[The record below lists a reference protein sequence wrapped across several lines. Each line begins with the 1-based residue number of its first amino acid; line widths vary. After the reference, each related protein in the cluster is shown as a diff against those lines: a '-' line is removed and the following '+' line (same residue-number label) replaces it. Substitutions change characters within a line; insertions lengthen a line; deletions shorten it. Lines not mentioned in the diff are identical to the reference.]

1 MLRHELSGEI
11 AMSTLPQDG
20 LIAVVKRDCPTCV
33 LAAPVLGE
41 LARARGLQV
50 YTQDDPG
57 FPETVPQPIDD
68 TGLDISHHLKIEVV
82 PTLIRLE
89 NGREVAR
96 TFGWDRGEWER
107 LSGLAGLGRDLPE
120 SRPGCGARNIEP
132 GTIERLKLRF
142 NETGLKSR
150 RIEIGADE
158 DEQEA
163 MFARGWSDGLP
174 LVPPTE
180 ERVLRMLDGTSRDP
194 QEVIGLV
201 PPALAAATVEK
212 IAVNAVMAGC
222 KPEYLPV
229 VLAAVEAVL
238 DESFAMHGVLATT
251 MFAGPV
257 VVVNGPVRRRIGMN
271 AKGNALGQGNRA
283 NAAIGRA
290 LQLVIRNIGEGRPQE
305 VDRATL
311 GNPGKLGYC
320 FAEDEEGSCWEPLS
334 VERGV
339 KPGVSAVTVFAGFG
353 LQGIVDQKSR
363 TPESLARSMAESL
376 KAVLSVKLAPACD
389 ALLVICPEHERTFR
403 NAGWSKARLYEELDR
418 LCEIPGEELV
428 AGAKGIAEG
437 GPASLAGKI
446 VNKFRPG
453 GLMIVR
459 AGGGA
464 GMFSGIIG
472 GWSSGPRGSTPV
484 TKEVK

>member
-1 MLRHELSGEI
+1 
-11 AMSTLPQDG
+11 MSTLPHYG
-20 LIAVVKRDCPTCV
+20 LIAIVKRDCPTCV
-33 LAAPVLGE
+33 MPAPVLGE
-41 LARARGLQV
+41 LARRAGVTV
-50 YTQDDPG
+50 YSQDDPS
-57 FPETVPQPIDD
+57 FPDTVPLRESDL
-68 TGLDISHHLKIEVV
+68 GLDISHRLKIEIV

-96 TFGWDRGEWER
+96 TYGWDRGEWER
-107 LSGLAGLGRDLPE
+107 LSGLAGLGHDLPE
-120 SRPGCGARNIEP
+120 SRPGCGAKNIEP
-132 GTIERLKLRF
+132 GIIERLMVRF

-150 RIEIGADE
+150 RIELGEDE
-158 DEQEA
+158 DVEEA

-201 PPALAAATVEK
+201 PPALSAATVEK
-212 IAVNAVMAGC
+212 IAINAVMAGC

-238 DESFAMHGVLATT
+238 DEKFAMHGVLATT
-251 MFAGPV
+251 QFAAPV
-257 VVVNGPVRRRIGMN
+257 IVVNGAVRRRIGMN

-283 NAAIGRA
+283 NSSIGRA

-339 KPGVSAVTVFAGFG
+339 KPGISAVTVFAGFG
-353 LQGIVDQKSR
+353 LQGVVDQKSR
-363 TPESLARSMAESL
+363 DPESLARSMAESL
-376 KAVLSVKLAPACD
+376 KAMQSVKLAPACD
-389 ALLVICPEHERTFR
+389 AILVVCPEHERTFR
-403 NAGWSKARLYEELDR
+403 NAGWSKARLYEELYR
-418 LCEIPGEELV
+418 LCEIPGEDLV

-437 GPASLAGKI
+437 GPPSLAGKTI
-446 VNKFRPG
+446 NKFRPG
-453 GLMIVR
+453 GLLIVR

-472 GWSSGPRGSTPV
+472 GWSSGARGSIPI
-484 TKEVK
+484 TKEVKP

>member
-1 MLRHELSGEI
+1 MT
-11 AMSTLPQDG
+11 TLPRDG
-20 LIAVVKRDCPTCV
+20 LIAIVKRDCPTCV
-33 LAAPVLGE
+33 LAAPVLGDMVR
-41 LARARGLQV
+41 RAGVTV
-50 YTQDDPG
+50 YSQDDPS
-57 FPETVPQPIDD
+57 FPETVPQPVDD
-68 TGLDISHHLKIEVV
+68 TALDVSHHFKIEIV
-82 PTLIRLE
+82 PTLIRFE

-96 TFGWDRGEWER
+96 TFGWDRGDWER
-107 LSGLAGLGRDLPE
+107 VSGLAGLGPNLPE
-120 SRPGCGARNIEP
+120 SQPGCGAKNVEP
-132 GTIERLKLRF
+132 GIIERLKVRF

-150 RIEIGADE
+150 RIELGDDE
-158 DEQEA
+158 DALEA

-194 QEVIGLV
+194 QEVLGLV
-201 PPALAAATVEK
+201 PSALAAATVEK
-212 IAVNAVMAGC
+212 IAINAVMAGC

-238 DESFAMHGVLATT
+238 DDKFAMHGVLATT
-251 MFAGPV
+251 QFAGPV
-257 VVVNGPVRRRIGMN
+257 VVVNGPIRRHIGMN

-283 NAAIGRA
+283 NSSIGRA

-311 GNPGKLGYC
+311 GNPGKLSYC

-353 LQGIVDQKSR
+353 LQGVIDQKSR
-363 TPESLARSMAESL
+363 DPQSLARSMAESL
-376 KAVLSVKLAPACD
+376 KAMQSVKLAPACD
-389 ALLVICPEHERTFR
+389 AILVVCPEHERTFR
-403 NAGWSKARLYEELDR
+403 NAGWSKARLYEELYR

-437 GPASLAGKI
+437 GPASLAGKTI
-446 VNKFRPG
+446 NKFRPG

-464 GMFSGIIG
+464 GMFSGIIA
-472 GWSSGPRGSTPV
+472 GWSSGARGSIPI
-484 TKEVK
+484 TKEVKP

>member
-1 MLRHELSGEI
+1 MND
-11 AMSTLPQDG
+11 LPEDG
-20 LIAVVKRDCPTCV
+20 LVAIVKRDCPTCV
-33 LAAPVLGE
+33 MTAPVLGE
-41 LARARGLQV
+41 LARRAGITV
-50 YTQDDPG
+50 FTQDDPS
-57 FPETVPQPIDD
+57 FPDTVPGPVGD
-68 TGLDISHHLKIEVV
+68 LDLGISHRLQIEIV

-89 NGREVAR
+89 NGREIAR
-96 TFGWDRGEWER
+96 TYGWDRGEWER
-107 LSGLAGLGRDLPE
+107 LTGVADLGRELPE
-120 SRPGCGARNIEP
+120 SRPGCGAKNIEP
-132 GTIERLKLRF
+132 GIIERLKIRF
-142 NETGLKSR
+142 NETGLRSR
-150 RIEIGADE
+150 RIEIGGDE

-180 ERVLRMLDGTSRDP
+180 ERVLRMLDGTARDP
-194 QEVIGLV
+194 QEVLGLV
-201 PPALAAATVEK
+201 PPALAPATVEK
-212 IAVNAVMAGC
+212 IAINAVMAGC

-238 DESFAMHGVLATT
+238 DEGFAMHGVLATT
-251 MFAGPV
+251 MFVGPV
-257 VVVNGPVRRRIGMN
+257 VVVNGPIRREIGMN
-271 AKGNALGQGNRA
+271 ARGNALGQGNRA
-283 NAAIGRA
+283 NSSIGRA

-311 GNPGKLGYC
+311 GNPGKLSYC

-334 VERGV
+334 VERGL

-353 LQGIVDQKSR
+353 LQGVVDQKSR
-363 TPESLARSMAESL
+363 DPESLCRSMAESL
-376 KAVLSVKLAPACD
+376 KAIHNVKLAPSCD

-403 NAGWSKARLYEELDR
+403 NAGWSKARVYEELYR

-437 GPASLAGKI
+437 GPASLAGKS

-453 GLMIVR
+453 GLLIVR

-472 GWSSGPRGSTPV
+472 GWSAGGPRGSIPV
-484 TKEVK
+484 TKEVTR

>member
-1 MLRHELSGEI
+1 
-11 AMSTLPQDG
+11 MSTLPQDG
-20 LIAVVKRDCPTCV
+20 LVAIVKRDCPTCV
-33 LAAPVLGE
+33 LTAPVLGE
-41 LARARGLQV
+41 LARRAGITV
-50 YTQDDPG
+50 YSQDDPG
-57 FPETVPQPIDD
+57 FPDTVPAPQSDVA
-68 TGLDISHHLKIEVV
+68 LDLSHRLKIEVV

-96 TFGWDRGEWER
+96 TYGWDRGEWER
-107 LSGLAGLGRDLPE
+107 LSGVGDLGRDLPE
-120 SRPGCGARNIEP
+120 SQPGCGARNIEP
-132 GTIERLKLRF
+132 GVIERLKVRF

-150 RIEIGADE
+150 RIEIGNGE

-174 LVPPTE
+174 LVPPSE

-194 QEVIGLV
+194 QEVVGLV

-212 IAVNAVMAGC
+212 IAINAVMAGC

-229 VLAAVEAVL
+229 VLAAVEAAL
-238 DESFAMHGVLATT
+238 DEAFAMHGVLATT
-251 MFAGPV
+251 QFAGPV

-283 NAAIGRA
+283 NSSIGRA

-311 GNPGKLGYC
+311 GNPGKLSYC
-320 FAEDEEGSCWEPLS
+320 FAEDEEGSCWEPLA

-353 LQGIVDQKSR
+353 LQGVIDQKSR

-376 KAVLSVKLAPACD
+376 KAVQSVKLAPACD
-389 ALLVICPEHERTFR
+389 ALLVVCPEHERTFR
-403 NAGWSKARLYEELDR
+403 EAGWSKARLYEELYR
-418 LCEIPGEELV
+418 LCEIPGDDLI

-437 GPASLAGKI
+437 GPASLAGKT

-472 GWSSGPRGSTPV
+472 GWSSGTRGSVPV
-484 TKEVK
+484 TREVKP

>member
-1 MLRHELSGEI
+1 MAEELPSN
-11 AMSTLPQDG
+11 G
-20 LIAVVKRDCPTCV
+20 LVAVVKRDCPTCV
-33 LAAPVLGE
+33 MTAPVLGE
-41 LARARGLQV
+41 LARRAGITV
-50 YTQDDPG
+50 YTQDDAS
-57 FPETVPQPIDD
+57 FPDTVPGRVSDL
-68 TGLDISHHLKIEVV
+68 GLDVSHRLRIEIV
-82 PTLIRLE
+82 PTLVRLE
-89 NGREVAR
+89 GGREVAR
-96 TFGWDRGEWER
+96 TYGWDRGEWER
-107 LSGLAGLGRDLPE
+107 ISGLDDLGHGLPP
-120 SRPGCGARNIEP
+120 SQPGCGAKNVEP
-132 GTIERLKLRF
+132 GVIERLKVRF

-150 RIEIGADE
+150 HVEIGADE

-180 ERVLRMLDGTSRDP
+180 ERVLRMLDGTARDP
-194 QEVIGLV
+194 QEVIGLI
-201 PPALAAATVEK
+201 PPALAPATVEK

-238 DESFAMHGVLATT
+238 DERFCMHGVLATT
-251 MFAGPV
+251 MFVGPV
-257 VVVNGPVRRRIGMN
+257 LVVNGPIRRHIGMN

-283 NAAIGRA
+283 NSSIGRA

-320 FAEDEEGSCWEPLS
+320 FAEDEEGSSWEPLS
-334 VERGV
+334 VERGLA
-339 KPGVSAVTVFAGFG
+339 PGASAVTAFAGFG

-363 TPESLARSMAESL
+363 EPESLARSFAESL
-376 KAVLSVKLAPACD
+376 KAIHSVKLAPACD
-389 ALLVICPEHERTFR
+389 ALVVVCPEHHRTFR
-403 NAGWSKARLYEELDR
+403 NAGWSKQRLYEELYR

-428 AGAKGIAEG
+428 AGARGIAEG
-437 GPASLAGKI
+437 GPPSLAGKR

-453 GLMIVR
+453 GLLLVR
-459 AGGGA
+459 AGGEA

-472 GWSSGPRGSTPV
+472 GWSAGGDLGSNPV
-484 TKEVK
+484 TREVRL